1 MSVKKEKAKLKLT
14 ELEKQEKFAV
24 QKLMEV
30 TLKEKKGNE
39 GNILE

>member
-1 MSVKKEKAKLKLT
+1 MSVKKEKTKLKLT
-14 ELEKQEKFAV
+14 ELEKQEKVAI
-24 QKLMEV
+24 QKLMEA